1 MAGSG
6 NVQMEI
12 CAGPTGFVFKLRTH
26 NSKICSLGPYPP
38 RAGGHSPLRQR
49 CGHLSLADCLESV
62 SETTAYGAD
71 RIMFSSGILDNFTK
85 TSDFHSERM
94 FS

>member
-1 MAGSG
+1 MLVLLGLFSSSG
-6 NVQMEI
+6 HITLKYVPSD
-12 CAGPTGFVFKLRTH
+12 PT
-26 NSKICSLGPYPP
+26 PP